1 MTICIDSAC
10 KTFGEIIRMV
20 EKKEGAKMDCKNCDS
35 DLICRLKD
43 YGGTYAPSLQWQ
55 NQDGNAHYKTSDG
68 KSFSCNIP
76 NEEIEGGQQTFT
88 SPGRVPG
95 TAPPSLPNP
104 QIKEILDKINDQT
117 ILITRIFE
125 MSEAI
130 MHHTIDEQL
139 KKK

>member
-1 MTICIDSAC
+1 
-10 KTFGEIIRMV
+10 MV
-20 EKKEGAKMDCKNCDS
+20 EKKEGATMKCKQCGS
-35 DLICRLKD
+35 DLICRTKD
-43 YGGTYAPSLQWQ
+43 YGGNYAPTLQWQ
-55 NQDGNAHYKTSDG
+55 NHDGNAHYKTLDG

-95 TAPPSLPNP
+95 TAPPLPPNP